1 MDELIIILDELLS
14 EVSALEET
22 LHAEFEA
29 IKAQDLD
36 QLDEIQKLKENA
48 LRSLSDGRFERT
60 AALVQGRQTDD
71 LPANLLEKWQQLKDV
86 TQSSQQHL
94 KRNELVIQRKLAVLR
109 EALQSMYQTDFPQNL
124 QLYNRTGK
132 LSGDSGR

>member
-14 EVSALEET
+14 EVSALEAT

-36 QLDEIQKLKENA
+36 QLDEIQKMKENT

-60 AALVQGRQTDD
+60 AALVHGRQTDD
-71 LPANLLEKWQQLKDV
+71 LPANLLEKWQQLKGV

-109 EALQSMYQTDFPQNL
+109 EALQSIYQTDFPQNL
-124 QLYNRTGK
+124 QLYNRAGK

>member
-109 EALQSMYQTDFPQNL
+109 EALQSIYQTDFPQNL
-124 QLYNRTGK
+124 QLYNRAGK

>member
-1 MDELIIILDELLS
+1 MDELILILDELLS

-109 EALQSMYQTDFPQNL
+109 EALQSIYQTDFPQNL